1 MTDIDVRTATPGA
14 SWATTKSPRK
24 PAFDGAA
31 TFNIHQHP
39 SSVYFL
45 SIGVF
50 IRGYEWGIQALKT
63 DFTRGHC
70 VVHVLL
76 MLIFDEGIASWFS
89 VLSVVNHLDA
99 LHRTILLKLASQLAL
114 TSVEVYP
121 CSKQSFE
128 GIPHGGIYCIG
139 IPESNFLLQLVSNLF
154 SFLFFSSF
162 SSFFSGLHTHRS
174 WGVHRILKK
183 MNIVR
188 NTLIIVGLFLLV
200 W

>member
-39 SSVYFL
+39 SPVYFL

-50 IRGYEWGIQALKT
+50 IRG
-63 DFTRGHC
+63 
-70 VVHVLL
+70 VHILL
-76 MLIFDEGIASWFS
+76 MLIFDESIASRLS
-89 VLSVVNHLDA
+89 ILSVVNHLDA

-128 GIPHGGIYCIG
+128 GIPHGGIYCIR
-139 IPESNFLLQLVSNLF
+139 IPESNFLLQLIGNLF

-188 NTLIIVGLFLLV
+188 NTLIVVGLFLLV